1 MPVNESCYIVNY
13 IVSGNAVEWYF
24 NFREKRP
31 SECSRPFLR
40 LIGKNFGSV
49 VGGAFLN
56 AFFNIFGLIY
66 DLFRVRYH

>member
-1 MPVNESCYIVNY
+1 VYDPYYIVNY

-40 LIGKNFGSV
+40 LITKNFGSV
-49 VGGAFLN
+49 AGGSFLN

-66 DLFRVRYH
+66 DIFRVIWR